1 MYLHYW
7 EDVSMTFQQFAF
19 NNIMRSKRTYAAH
32 FLSSTF
38 SVMVFFTYALLLFH
52 PNLQGEL
59 ASTSV
64 RMSQLG
70 TMGMKISQYLI
81 FIFSFFFLLYSVS
94 SFLKTRKK
102 EFGILMIHGMTP
114 SQLNKLIFL
123 ENMLIGIA
131 SITFGILIGLIFSKL
146 ILLLCANILA
156 IDNGLPF
163 YIPIKAVFMTVGA
176 FLALFLF
183 ISLFT
188 SKMVKVNK
196 LIELIKL
203 EEKPKP
209 EPKTSKVLAIL
220 SLVLIGLGY
229 GFVFYFVKA
238 IDFNM
243 PYLVIGV
250 GCVVVGTYFLF
261 SQLSVY
267 VLHVLKKKDSVFFN
281 KTNLLTISELAY
293 RMRDNA
299 TMFFMLAIISAVAF
313 TGIGT
318 CLAMGNRGLAE
329 MANPFAYTY
338 TSMNGNKQEEEHI
351 AEIKKQLTSSKFSFQ
366 VGVVSPKYSEN
377 NYTLIK
383 ISEYNQFAKL
393 FGHKTEKLD
402 NNQEI
407 MLVPTTVSE
416 KEKYVRGEG
425 IPSTIDVVQGNLEMT
440 LNVKKVI
447 PHLTLPIRGSATLV
461 ISDSLYDKIPTIR
474 VEGDSKGIEKIYGFP
489 VKDWEKTK
497 DVTKKLEKTM
507 GKESMMK
514 SHYSFIFQSLYSQ
527 WISSKQEN
535 GILLIVSAL
544 VGIVFF
550 TFAASLLYFRLYAD
564 LEREQ
569 QQYEMIAKVGLSRK
583 ELKKIVTRQL
593 MLMFFLPIT
602 LAVIHSSVAFIA
614 LQQLVDF
621 SVLKT
626 SIFIFLA
633 FVAIQSI
640 YFFIIRWRYLQQLY
654 KKIM

>member
-1 MYLHYW
+1 
-7 EDVSMTFQQFAF
+7 MTFRQFAF

-38 SVMVFFTYALLLFH
+38 SVMVFFIYALLLFH
-52 PNLQGEL
+52 PHLQGEL
-59 ASTSV
+59 SSTSK
-64 RMSQLG
+64 
-70 TMGMKISQYLI
+70 TMGKLATTGMQISQYLI

-102 EFGILMIHGMTP
+102 EFGILMMHGMTP

-131 SITFGILIGLIFSKL
+131 SVAFGVIIGLIFSKL
-146 ILLLCANILA
+146 LLLLSANILA

-163 YIPIKAVFMTVGA
+163 YIPIKAIFMTAGA
-176 FLALFLF
+176 FLILFLC

-188 SKMVKVNK
+188 SKMVKVNN
-196 LIELIKL
+196 LIELMNS

-209 EPKTSKVLAIL
+209 EPKASKGLALL

-229 GFVFYFVKA
+229 GFVFYYTKGR
-238 IDFNM
+238 DFDM
-243 PYLVIGV
+243 PQYLFMGV

-267 VLHVLKKKDSVFFN
+267 VIRVLKKKDSVFFN

-293 RMRDNA
+293 RMKDNA

-318 CLAMGNRGLAE
+318 CLAMGNKGLIA
-329 MANPFAYTY
+329 MTNPFAYTY
-338 TSMNGNKQEEEHI
+338 ISTNGNQHEEEHI
-351 AEIKKQLTSSKFSFQ
+351 AEIKKQLNDSKFSYQ
-366 VGVVSPKYSEN
+366 VGVINPKITSN
-377 NYTLIK
+377 NYILIK
-383 ISEYNQFAKL
+383 LSEYNQFANL
-393 FGHKTEKLD
+393 FGRENEKLD
-402 NNQEI
+402 NDQEI
-407 MLVPTTVSE
+407 IIVPTSVSQ
-416 KEKYVRGEG
+416 KEKYVRGQG
-425 IPSTIDVVQGNLEMT
+425 IPPALDIIQGNLEMS
-440 LNVKKVI
+440 LKVKKAI
-447 PHLTLPIRGSATLV
+447 PHLTLPLSGVTTIV
-461 ISDSLYDKIPTIR
+461 ISDSLYEKFPNIQSEDDSTITK
-474 VEGDSKGIEKIYGFP
+474 SIYGFL

-497 DVTKKLEKTM
+497 DVTKKLKTTILN
-507 GKESMMK
+507 KDEFK
-514 SHYSFIFQSLYSQ
+514 PYYSFQSLYLE
-527 WISSKQEN
+527 WLLSKQLN
-535 GILLIVSAL
+535 GILLIVSVL

-550 TFAASLLYFRLYAD
+550 TFAASLLFFRLYAD

-569 QQYEMIAKVGLSRK
+569 KQYEMIAKVGLSRK

-593 MLMFFLPIT
+593 MLMFFLPIII
-602 LAVIHSSVAFIA
+602 AVIHSGVAFMA

-626 SIFIFLA
+626 SILVFLA
-633 FVAIQSI
+633 FLSIQSV
-640 YFFIIRWRYLQQLY
+640 YFFTVRWRYLQKLY
-654 KKIM
+654 KTIK

>member
-1 MYLHYW
+1 
-7 EDVSMTFQQFAF
+7 MTFRQFAF
-19 NNIMRSKRTYAAH
+19 NNIIRSKRTYAAH

-52 PNLQGEL
+52 PSLQGEL
-59 ASTSV
+59 ASTSK
-64 RMSQLG
+64 
-70 TMGMKISQYLI
+70 TMGKLATTGMQISQYLI

-102 EFGILMIHGMTP
+102 EFGILMMHGMTP

-131 SITFGILIGLIFSKL
+131 SVAFGILIGLIFSKL
-146 ILLLCANILA
+146 LLLLSANILA

-163 YIPIKAVFMTVGA
+163 YIPIKAIFMTVGA
-176 FLALFLF
+176 FLILFLF

-188 SKMVKVNK
+188 SKMVKVNN
-196 LIELIKL
+196 LIELMRS

-209 EPKTSKVLAIL
+209 EPRASKGLALL

-229 GFVFYFVKA
+229 GFVFYFT
-238 IDFNM
+238 IGRDFDK
-243 PYLVIGV
+243 PQYLFMGV
-250 GCVVVGTYFLF
+250 GCVIIGTYFLF

-267 VLHVLKKKDSVFFN
+267 VLRVLKKKDSVFFN

-293 RMRDNA
+293 RMKDNA

-318 CLAMGNRGLAE
+318 CLAMGNKGLIE
-329 MANPFAYTY
+329 MTNPFAFTY
-338 TSMNGNKQEEEHI
+338 TSTNEDQHEEEHV
-351 AEIKKQLTSSKFSFQ
+351 AEIKKQLTASKFSYH
-366 VGVVSPKYSEN
+366 VEAISPKFTEN

-383 ISEYNQFAKL
+383 LTEYNRFAKL
-393 FGHKTEKLD
+393 FGREAETLD
-402 NNQEI
+402 NDQEI
-407 MLVPTTVSE
+407 ILVPTSVTQ
-416 KEKYVRGEG
+416 KEKYAKGKG
-425 IPSTIDVVQGNLEMT
+425 IPPQLDIAQGNSDLT
-440 LNVKKVI
+440 LKVKKAK
-447 PHLTLPIRGSATLV
+447 PHLTLPIQKSATIV
-461 ISDSLYDKIPTIR
+461 VSDSLYDKFPNIDTEYGPIVKTL
-474 VEGDSKGIEKIYGFP
+474 YGF
-489 VKDWEKTK
+489 VVENWEKTK
-497 DVTKKLEKTM
+497 MITKNLEAQLENTEM
-507 GKESMMK
+507 VNPT
-514 SHYSFIFQSLYSQ
+514 HSFESLYSE
-527 WISSKQEN
+527 WISSKQKN
-535 GILLIVSAL
+535 GVLLIVSVL

-569 QQYEMIAKVGLSRK
+569 KQYEMIAKVGLSRK

-593 MLMFFLPIT
+593 ILMFFLPIL
-602 LAVIHSSVAFIA
+602 LAIIHSGVAFMA
-614 LQQLVDF
+614 LQRLVDF

-626 SIFIFLA
+626 SIIIFLA
-633 FVAIQSI
+633 FLFIQSV
-640 YFFIIRWRYLQQLY
+640 YFFTVRWRYLQKLS

>member
-1 MYLHYW
+1 
-7 EDVSMTFQQFAF
+7 MTFQQFAF

-38 SVMVFFTYALLLFH
+38 SVMVFFIYALLLFH
-52 PNLQGEL
+52 PSLQGEL
-59 ASTSV
+59 ASTSK
-64 RMSQLG
+64 
-70 TMGMKISQYLI
+70 TMGKLATTGMQISQYLI

-102 EFGILMIHGMTP
+102 EFGILMMHGMTP

-131 SITFGILIGLIFSKL
+131 SVAFGILIGLIFSKL
-146 ILLLCANILA
+146 LLLLSANILA

-163 YIPIKAVFMTVGA
+163 YIPIKAIFMTAGA
-176 FLALFLF
+176 FLILFLF

-188 SKMVKVNK
+188 SKMVKVNN
-196 LIELIKL
+196 LIELMRS

-209 EPKTSKVLAIL
+209 EPRASKGLALL

-229 GFVFYFVKA
+229 GFVFYFT
-238 IDFNM
+238 IGRDFDK
-243 PYLVIGV
+243 PQYLFMGV
-250 GCVVVGTYFLF
+250 GCVIVGTYFLF

-267 VLHVLKKKDSVFFN
+267 VLRVLKKKDSVFFN

-293 RMRDNA
+293 RMKDNA

-318 CLAMGNRGLAE
+318 CLAMGNKGLIE
-329 MANPFAYTY
+329 MTNPFAFTY
-338 TSMNGNKQEEEHI
+338 TSTNENQHEEEHV
-351 AEIKKQLTSSKFSFQ
+351 AEIKKQLTASKFSYH
-366 VGVVSPKYSEN
+366 VEAISPKFTEN

-383 ISEYNQFAKL
+383 LTEYNRFAKL
-393 FGHKTEKLD
+393 FGREAETLD
-402 NNQEI
+402 NDQEI
-407 MLVPTTVSE
+407 ILVPTSVTQ
-416 KEKYVRGEG
+416 KEKYAKGKG
-425 IPSTIDVVQGNLEMT
+425 IPPQLDIAQGNSDLT
-440 LNVKKVI
+440 LKVKKAI
-447 PHLTLPIRGSATLV
+447 PHLTLPIQKSATIV
-461 ISDSLYDKIPTIR
+461 VSDSLYDKFPNIDTEYGPIVKTL
-474 VEGDSKGIEKIYGFP
+474 YGFL
-489 VKDWEKTK
+489 VENWEKTK
-497 DVTKKLEKTM
+497 MITKNLEAQLENTEM
-507 GKESMMK
+507 VNPT
-514 SHYSFIFQSLYSQ
+514 HSFESLYSE
-527 WISSKQEN
+527 WISSKQKN
-535 GILLIVSAL
+535 GVLLIVSVL

-569 QQYEMIAKVGLSRK
+569 KQYEMIAKVGLSRK

-593 MLMFFLPIT
+593 ILMFFLPIL
-602 LAVIHSSVAFIA
+602 LAIIHSGVAFMA
-614 LQQLVDF
+614 LQRLVDF

-626 SIFIFLA
+626 SIIIFLA
-633 FVAIQSI
+633 FLFIQSV
-640 YFFIIRWRYLQQLY
+640 YFFTVRWRYLQKLS

>member
-1 MYLHYW
+1 
-7 EDVSMTFQQFAF
+7 MTFRQFAF
-19 NNIMRSKRTYAAH
+19 NNIIRSKRTYAAH

-52 PNLQGEL
+52 PGLQGEL
-59 ASTSV
+59 ASTSAT
-64 RMSQLG
+64 MSKLG

-102 EFGILMIHGMTP
+102 EFGILMMHGMSP

-131 SITFGILIGLIFSKL
+131 SITFGIVIGLIFSKL
-146 ILLLCANILA
+146 ILLLSANILA
-156 IDNGLPF
+156 IDKGLPF
-163 YIPIKAVFMTVGA
+163 YIPIKAVFVTAGA
-176 FLALFLF
+176 FLILFLF

-196 LIELIKL
+196 LIELMKS
-203 EEKPKP
+203 EDKPKP
-209 EPKTSKVLAIL
+209 EPQASKGLALL

-229 GFVFYFVKA
+229 GFVFYFVN
-238 IDFNM
+238 DREFVM
-243 PYLVIGV
+243 PILVVGV

-267 VLHVLKKKDSVFFN
+267 VIRVLKKKESVFFN

-293 RMRDNA
+293 RMKDNA
-299 TMFFMLAIISAVAF
+299 TMFFMLAVISAVAF

-318 CLAMGNRGLAE
+318 CLAMGNKGLAE
-329 MANPFAYTY
+329 MTNPFAFTY
-338 TSMNGNKQEEEHI
+338 TSLGENEQEGKHI
-351 AEIKKQLTSSKFSFQ
+351 EEIKKQLDDSKFSYQ
-366 VGVVSPKYSEN
+366 VGVINPKFTRN

-383 ISEYNQFAKL
+383 LSEYNQFAKL
-393 FGHKTEKLD
+393 YGRETEEL
-402 NNQEI
+402 NNDQEI
-407 MLVPTTVSE
+407 LLVPTSVSQ
-416 KEKYVRGEG
+416 KEKYARGQE
-425 IPSTIDVVQGNLEMT
+425 IPSVLDIVQGDLEMS
-440 LNVKKVI
+440 LKVKKAI
-447 PHLTLPIRGSATLV
+447 PHLTFPIKNGATIV
-461 ISDSLYDKIPTIR
+461 ITDTLYDKFPNIE
-474 VEGDSKGIEKIYGFP
+474 VEDDSVLVNKVYGFL
-489 VKDWEKTK
+489 VKDWAETK
-497 DVTKKLEKTM
+497 EVTKKLETKI
-507 GKESMMK
+507 GNQNIYN
-514 SHYSFIFQSLYSQ
+514 SHYSLESLYFQ
-527 WISSKQEN
+527 WLSSKQQN
-535 GILLIVSAL
+535 GILMISSIL

-569 QQYEMIAKVGLSRK
+569 QQYEMIAKVGLSRE

-593 MLMFFLPIT
+593 ILMFFLPIM
-602 LAVIHSSVAFIA
+602 LAIIHSGVAFIA

-621 SVLKT
+621 SVIKT
-626 SIFIFLA
+626 SLFIFLG
-633 FVAIQSI
+633 FVAIQGV
-640 YFFIIRWRYLQQLY
+640 YFFTVRWRYLQQLY

>member
-1 MYLHYW
+1 
-7 EDVSMTFQQFAF
+7 MTFQQFAF
-19 NNIMRSKRTYAAH
+19 NNIIRSKRTYAAH
-32 FLSSTF
+32 LLSSTF

-59 ASTSV
+59 ASTSKTL
-64 RMSQLG
+64 SSLG
-70 TMGMKISQYLI
+70 TMGMQISQYLI

-146 ILLLCANILA
+146 LLLLSANILA

-163 YIPIKAVFMTVGA
+163 YIPFKAIFMTTGA
-176 FLALFLF
+176 FLILFLF

-188 SKMVKVNK
+188 SKMVKVNN
-196 LIELIKL
+196 LIELMRS

-209 EPKTSKVLAIL
+209 EPKASKGLALL

-229 GFVFYFVKA
+229 ASVFYFA
-238 IDFNM
+238 IGRNFEM
-243 PYLVIGV
+243 QYLVAGV
-250 GCVVVGTYFLF
+250 ASVVVGTYFLF

-267 VLHVLKKKDSVFFN
+267 VIRMLKKKELVFFN

-293 RMRDNA
+293 RMKDNA

-318 CLAMGNRGLAE
+318 CLAMGNKGLIE
-329 MANPFAYTY
+329 MTNPFSYTY
-338 TSMNGNKQEEEHI
+338 TSINGNPYEEEHV
-351 AEIKKQLTSSKFSFQ
+351 AEIKKQLNDSKFSYQ
-366 VGVVSPKYSEN
+366 VGAINPKFTSN
-377 NYTLIK
+377 NFFLIK
-383 ISEYNQFAKL
+383 LSEYNQFANL
-393 FGHKTEKLD
+393 FGRENEKLD
-402 NNQEI
+402 NDKEVI
-407 MLVPTTVSE
+407 IVPTSVSQ
-416 KEKYVRGEG
+416 KEKYVRGQG
-425 IPSTIDVVQGNLEMT
+425 IPPVLDIIQGNLEMT
-440 LNVKKVI
+440 LKVKKAI
-447 PHLTLPIRGSATLV
+447 PHLTFPISGNTTIV
-461 ISDSLYDKIPTIR
+461 ISDSLYEKIPNIQPEDGSLVIKT
-474 VEGDSKGIEKIYGFP
+474 IYGFL

-497 DVTKKLEKTM
+497 DVTKKLKTTILT
-507 GKESMMK
+507 KENYTPS
-514 SHYSFIFQSLYSQ
+514 YSFESLYLN
-527 WISSKQEN
+527 WLLSKQQN
-535 GILLIVSAL
+535 GILLIVSVL
-544 VGIVFF
+544 VGIVFY

-569 QQYEMIAKVGLSRK
+569 KQYEMIAKVGLSRK

-593 MLMFFLPIT
+593 ILMFYLPII
-602 LAVIHSSVAFIA
+602 LAVIHSGVAFMA
-614 LQQLVDF
+614 LQRLVDF

-626 SIFIFLA
+626 SILVFLA
-633 FVAIQSI
+633 FLSIQSV
-640 YFFIIRWRYLQQLY
+640 YFLTVRWRYLQKLY
-654 KKIM
+654 KTIK

>member
-1 MYLHYW
+1 
-7 EDVSMTFQQFAF
+7 MTFRQFAF
-19 NNIMRSKRTYAAH
+19 NNIIRSKRTYAAH

-38 SVMVFFTYALLLFH
+38 SVMIFFTYSLLLFH

-59 ASTSV
+59 ASTSAT
-64 RMSQLG
+64 MSRLG

-102 EFGILMIHGMTP
+102 EFGILMIHGMSP

-146 ILLLCANILA
+146 NLLLSSNILA

-163 YIPIKAVFMTVGA
+163 YIPINAFFMTTGA
-176 FLALFLF
+176 FLILFLF

-196 LIELIKL
+196 LIELMKS

-209 EPKTSKVLAIL
+209 EPKASKGLAFL
-220 SLVLIGLGY
+220 SLILIGLGY
-229 GFVFYFVKA
+229 GFVFYFVQDRNF
-238 IDFNM
+238 IM
-243 PYLVIGV
+243 LYLVIGV
-250 GCVVVGTYFLF
+250 GCVIVGTYFLF

-267 VLHVLKKKDSVFFN
+267 VIRILKKKESVLFN

-293 RMRDNA
+293 RMKDNA

-318 CLAMGNRGLAE
+318 CLAMGNKGLAE
-329 MANPFAYTY
+329 MTNPFAFTY
-338 TSMNGNKQEEEHI
+338 TSTGENSKEGEHI
-351 AEIKKQLTSSKFSFQ
+351 AQIKKQLNDSKFPYQ
-366 VGVVSPKYSEN
+366 VGVLNPKYTSN
-377 NYTLIK
+377 DYTVIK
-383 ISEYNQFAKL
+383 LSEYNQFAKL
-393 FGHKTEKLD
+393 YERENEKLD
-402 NNQEI
+402 NDQEI
-407 MLVPTTVSE
+407 ILVPTSVSQ
-416 KEKYVRGEG
+416 KEKYSRGQG
-425 IPSTIDVVQGNLEMT
+425 IPSALDIVQGDLEMT
-440 LNVKKVI
+440 LKVKKAI
-447 PHLTLPIRGSATLV
+447 PHLTFPIKNSATIV
-461 ISDSLYDKIPTIR
+461 ISDSLYEKLPNIQTED
-474 VEGDSKGIEKIYGFP
+474 DSMVTKKIYGFL
-489 VKDWEKTK
+489 VEDWGKTK
-497 DVTKKLEKTM
+497 DVTKSLETTIQDKDVYNPY
-507 GKESMMK
+507 
-514 SHYSFIFQSLYSQ
+514 YSFHSLYFQ
-527 WISSKQEN
+527 WLSSKQEN
-535 GILLIVSAL
+535 GILLIVSVL

-602 LAVIHSSVAFIA
+602 LAVIHSGVAFMA
-614 LQQLVDF
+614 LQQLVEF
-621 SVLKT
+621 SVFKT

-633 FVAIQSI
+633 FVAIQSV
-640 YFFIIRWRYLQQLY
+640 YFFTVRWRYLQQLY
-654 KKIM
+654 KKII

>member
-1 MYLHYW
+1 
-7 EDVSMTFQQFAF
+7 MTFRQFAF
-19 NNIMRSKRTYAAH
+19 NNIIRSKRTYAAH

-52 PNLQGEL
+52 PGLQGEL
-59 ASTSV
+59 ASTSAT
-64 RMSQLG
+64 MSQLG

-81 FIFSFFFLLYSVS
+81 FIFSFFFILYSVS

-102 EFGILMIHGMTP
+102 EFGILMMHGMSP

-131 SITFGILIGLIFSKL
+131 SITFGIVIGLIFSKL
-146 ILLLCANILA
+146 TLLLSANILA

-163 YIPIKAVFMTVGA
+163 YIPIKAVFMTAGA
-176 FLALFLF
+176 FLILFLF

-196 LIELIKL
+196 LIELMKSG
-203 EEKPKP
+203 EKPKP
-209 EPKTSKVLAIL
+209 EPKASKGLALL

-229 GFVFYFVKA
+229 GLVFYFVKDR
-238 IDFNM
+238 DFDM
-243 PYLVIGV
+243 PHYLVMGV

-267 VLHVLKKKDSVFFN
+267 VIRVLKKKDSVFFN

-293 RMRDNA
+293 RMKDNA

-318 CLAMGNRGLAE
+318 CLAMGNRGIAE
-329 MANPFAYTY
+329 MTNPFAFTY
-338 TSMNGNKQEEEHI
+338 TSFGENKQEEGHI
-351 AEIKKQLTSSKFSFQ
+351 AEIKKQLTNSKFSYQ
-366 VGVVSPKYSEN
+366 VDAISPKITEN

-383 ISEYNQFAKL
+383 LSEYNRFAKL
-393 FGHKTEKLD
+393 YGRETEKLD

-407 MLVPTTVSE
+407 ILVPTSVAQ
-416 KEKYVRGEG
+416 KEKYVRGKG
-425 IPSTIDVVQGNLEMT
+425 IPSTLDIVQGNLEMT
-440 LNVKKVI
+440 LKVKKAI
-447 PHLTLPIRGSATLV
+447 PYLTFPIKNSATIV
-461 ISDSLYDKIPTIR
+461 ISDSLYDKLPNIKTEDNSMVIN
-474 VEGDSKGIEKIYGFP
+474 KIYGFL
-489 VKDWEKTK
+489 VKDFEKTK

-507 GKESMMK
+507 GNENMVK
-514 SHYSFIFQSLYSQ
+514 SHHSFEFESLYSN

-593 MLMFFLPIT
+593 ILMFFLPIT
-602 LAVIHSSVAFIA
+602 LAVIHSGVAFIA

-621 SVLKT
+621 SILKT
-626 SIFIFLA
+626 SIYIFVAFI
-633 FVAIQSI
+633 AIQSV
-640 YFFIIRWRYLQQLY
+640 YFFTVRWRYLQQLY

>member
-1 MYLHYW
+1 
-7 EDVSMTFQQFAF
+7 MTFQQFAF

-38 SVMVFFTYALLLFH
+38 SVMVFFIYALLLFH
-52 PNLQGEL
+52 PSLQGEL
-59 ASTSV
+59 ASTSK
-64 RMSQLG
+64 
-70 TMGMKISQYLI
+70 TMGKLATTGMQISQYLI

-102 EFGILMIHGMTP
+102 EFGILMMHGMTP

-131 SITFGILIGLIFSKL
+131 SVAFGILIGLIFSKL
-146 ILLLCANILA
+146 LLLLSANILA

-163 YIPIKAVFMTVGA
+163 YIPIKAIFMTAGA
-176 FLALFLF
+176 FLILFLF

-188 SKMVKVNK
+188 SKMVKVNN
-196 LIELIKL
+196 LIELMRS

-209 EPKTSKVLAIL
+209 EPRASKGLALL

-229 GFVFYFVKA
+229 GFVFYFT
-238 IDFNM
+238 IGRDFDK
-243 PYLVIGV
+243 PQYLFMGV
-250 GCVVVGTYFLF
+250 GCAIVGTYFLF

-267 VLHVLKKKDSVFFN
+267 VLRVLKKKDSVFFN

-293 RMRDNA
+293 RMKDNA

-318 CLAMGNRGLAE
+318 CLAMGNKGLIE
-329 MANPFAYTY
+329 MTNPFAFTY
-338 TSMNGNKQEEEHI
+338 TSTNEDQHEEEHV
-351 AEIKKQLTSSKFSFQ
+351 AEIKKQLTASKFSYH
-366 VGVVSPKYSEN
+366 VEAISPKFTEN

-383 ISEYNQFAKL
+383 LTEYNRFAKL
-393 FGHKTEKLD
+393 FGREAETLD
-402 NNQEI
+402 NDQEI
-407 MLVPTTVSE
+407 ILVPTSVTQ
-416 KEKYVRGEG
+416 KEKYAKGKG
-425 IPSTIDVVQGNLEMT
+425 IPPQLDIAQGNSDLT
-440 LNVKKVI
+440 LKVKKAI
-447 PHLTLPIRGSATLV
+447 PHLTLPIQKSATIV
-461 ISDSLYDKIPTIR
+461 VSDSLYDKFPNIDTEYGPIVKTL
-474 VEGDSKGIEKIYGFP
+474 YGFL
-489 VKDWEKTK
+489 VENWEKTK
-497 DVTKKLEKTM
+497 MITKNLEAQLENTEM
-507 GKESMMK
+507 VNPT
-514 SHYSFIFQSLYSQ
+514 HSFESLYSE
-527 WISSKQEN
+527 WISSKQKN
-535 GILLIVSAL
+535 GVLLIVSVL

-569 QQYEMIAKVGLSRK
+569 KQYEMIAKVGLSRK

-593 MLMFFLPIT
+593 ILMFFLPIL
-602 LAVIHSSVAFIA
+602 LAIIHSGVAFMA
-614 LQQLVDF
+614 LQRLVDF

-626 SIFIFLA
+626 SIIIFLA
-633 FVAIQSI
+633 FLFIQSV
-640 YFFIIRWRYLQQLY
+640 YFFTVRWRYLQKLS